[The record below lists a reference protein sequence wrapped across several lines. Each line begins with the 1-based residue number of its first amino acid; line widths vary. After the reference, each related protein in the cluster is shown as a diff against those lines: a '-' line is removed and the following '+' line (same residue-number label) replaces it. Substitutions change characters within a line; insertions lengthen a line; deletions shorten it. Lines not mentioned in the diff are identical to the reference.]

1 MNTTLSIG
9 FANKREDQSN
19 SDNSQDRAETRP
31 YLQSL
36 VRRRLLT
43 SEEEISLSRRALKGD
58 KRAKDMLVESNE
70 RLVLDVAR
78 KFQTASMPLE
88 DLFQEGVIG
97 LVRAVERFDPERGLR
112 FSTFAIHWIRQS
124 ILRAIEIKS
133 KSIRIPSHITDSLR
147 KLEKTREEMTL
158 EMGVEPSDEQLSE
171 RVGFSM
177 QKIES
182 LMRTGMEPL
191 SLDNLVGEDGDTPLS
206 SLLSDENA
214 VDPLQSAISHE
225 RQKMLDDLLSN
236 LSPRE
241 EEVLRCRFAM
251 EGDSSHIL
259 QQIGAKLHLSRER
272 VRQIELQAIRKL
284 HYVARRQNYLAFDCE

>member
-9 FANKREDQSN
+9 FADKREDQSN
-19 SDNSQDRAETRP
+19 RDNSQDRAETRP

-36 VRRRLLT
+36 IRRRLLT
-43 SEEEISLSRRALKGD
+43 SDEEISLSRRALKGD
-58 KRAKDMLVESNE
+58 KRAKDLLVESNE
-70 RLVLDVAR
+70 RLVLDVAK

-88 DLFQEGVIG
+88 DLFQEGIIG

-124 ILRAIEIKS
+124 ILRAIESKS

-158 EMGVEPSDEQLSE
+158 ETGVEPSDEQLSE

-182 LMRTGMEPL
+182 LMQTGMEPL

-272 VRQIELQAIRKL
+272 VRQIEIQAIRKL
-284 HYVARRQNYLAFDCE
+284 HHVAQRQSYLSFDCE

>member
-1 MNTTLSIG
+1 MNTTLCIG
-9 FANKREDQSN
+9 FADKREDQPN
-19 SDNSQDRAETRP
+19 RDNSQDRTETRP

-36 VRRRLLT
+36 IRRRLLT
-43 SEEEISLSRRALKGD
+43 SVEEVSLSRRALKGD
-58 KRAKDMLVESNE
+58 KRAKDLLVESNE

-124 ILRAIEIKS
+124 ILRAIESKS

-158 EMGVEPSDEQLSE
+158 EMGVEPSDEQLSD

-182 LMRTGMEPL
+182 LMQTGMEPL
-191 SLDNLVGEDGDTPLS
+191 SLDNLVGEDGATPLS

-272 VRQIELQAIRKL
+272 VRQIEIQAIRKL
-284 HYVARRQNYLAFDCE
+284 HYVAQRQNYLSFECE

>member
-1 MNTTLSIG
+1 MNTTLSIE

-19 SDNSQDRAETRP
+19 SDASQDRAETRP

-124 ILRAIEIKS
+124 ILRAIESKS
-133 KSIRIPSHITDSLR
+133 KSIRIPSHVTDSLR